1 MASFSPFI
9 RKTSA
14 DLRKALSEHL
24 GLPMANDVDW
34 ADPGLKFANA
44 MTKAIDVMASGSQTE
59 AVAATERLTALAD
72 EVGDLA
78 MSSCWPDV
86 SDQPELAGIQ
96 DRAIWLFINHP
107 DNFRRAEE
115 ACFIDGRRRSSRFDA
130 RVLSDGLEVLRC
142 DESRTAFQ
150 NALKGII
157 PDGRVLADI
166 FERNRRGFGGTQYRV
181 VQVTVYAEQRLHTS
195 LEFQEEVLKNVSRRP
210 VLSAA
215 LTYEPATGTLEVAA
229 NSKTIRDALIVAF
242 AEHLVDRSTPV
253 TDLGP
258 RRYDL
263 QHLKKPFDFPTDA
276 IDRIT
281 EVRLRS
287 LRLMPLGDAD
297 QRLTLEVGQV
307 SKRSIWQVAEAQFHE
322 RNPFSGG
329 WLITSATLTVT
340 FQPNGTTRRG
350 KTISLTITQPNG
362 CDLKDRTELEQMIGN
377 KYLRQWGILVEEP
390 DLIIH

>member
-9 RKTSA
+9 RKTSP
-14 DLRKALSEHL
+14 DLRKALSDHL
-24 GLPMANDVDW
+24 GLSMPKDVDW

-44 MTKAIDVMASGSQTE
+44 MTGAIDARSGGAQTE

-86 SDQPELAGIQ
+86 ADQAKLAGIQ

-115 ACFIDGRRRSSRFDA
+115 ACFIDGRRRSRRFDA
-130 RVLSDGLEVLRC
+130 RVLAAGLNVLRTN
-142 DESRTAFQ
+142 ESRTAFQ
-150 NALKGII
+150 DSLKDII
-157 PDGRVLADI
+157 SDGRVLVDV
-166 FERNRRGFGGTQYRV
+166 FERSRQGFGDEEYRV

-195 LEFQEEVLKNVSRRP
+195 LEFQNDELKNVSRRP

-215 LTYEPATGTLEVAA
+215 LTYEPETGALEVAA
-229 NSKTIRDALIVAF
+229 NSKTVRQALIASF
-242 AEHLVDRSTPV
+242 AKHLVDRSTPV
-253 TDLGP
+253 KDIGP

-263 QHLKKPFDFPTDA
+263 QHLKRPYEFPTDA
-276 IDRIT
+276 SDKIE

-287 LRLMPLGDAD
+287 IRLMPIGGDD
-297 QRLTLEVGQV
+297 ERLTLEVGRV
-307 SKRSIWQVAEAQFHE
+307 SRKSIWQTAEAQFQE
-322 RNPFSGG
+322 RNPLSGG
-329 WLITSATLTVT
+329 WLITSATLAVT
-340 FQPNGTTRRG
+340 FQRTGTARRG
-350 KTISLTITQPNG
+350 KTIPLTITQPNG

-377 KYLRQWGILVEEP
+377 KYLKAWGILIEEP
-390 DLIIH
+390 ILIDA